1 MNLKKILYIIK
12 QDIISLTKY
21 PISELDNYS
30 ASYDYY
36 WNKKRQTGDPVLSA
50 WQKMRMDYVLDMIE
64 PDSSVLDFGCGD
76 GAVLKY
82 LADKKNIKG
91 IGVDVS
97 EDILARAKT
106 LGIETIKMDISKLSE
121 LDNLPEV
128 DYITGFEII
137 EHLPN
142 PEEFINK
149 IKNKAKKAMIFSV
162 PNSGYYIHRL
172 RFLFGRF
179 PLQWISHPGEHLRFW
194 TVKDMKWWVG
204 AIGFKLD
211 ELIIYGNLGGII
223 NIFPR
228 IFGRGMII
236 KISQK

>member
-1 MNLKKILYIIK
+1 MIKNFFYTIK
-12 QDIISLTKY
+12 QDILSLAKY
-21 PISELDNYS
+21 PINKLENYS
-30 ASYDYY
+30 SSYDYY
-36 WNKKRQTGDPVLSA
+36 WTKKRHTGEPVLST
-50 WQKMRMDYVLDMIE
+50 WQRMRMNYVLKMIE
-64 PDSSVLDFGCGD
+64 PGSTVLDVGCGD

-82 LADKKNIKG
+82 LIDRINIKG

-97 EDILARAKT
+97 DDILSRAQK
-106 LGIETIKMDISKLSE
+106 LGIETVKMDISQLSE

-137 EHLPN
+137 EHIPN

-172 RFLFGRF
+172 RFLSGRF

-194 TVKDMKWWVG
+194 TVKDMKWWVR
-204 AIGFKLD
+204 AIGFDLD
-211 ELIIYGNLGGII
+211 QIVVYGDLGLLKD
-223 NIFPR
+223 IFPK
-228 IFGRGMII
+228 IFGRGIII
-236 KISQK
+236 KISK